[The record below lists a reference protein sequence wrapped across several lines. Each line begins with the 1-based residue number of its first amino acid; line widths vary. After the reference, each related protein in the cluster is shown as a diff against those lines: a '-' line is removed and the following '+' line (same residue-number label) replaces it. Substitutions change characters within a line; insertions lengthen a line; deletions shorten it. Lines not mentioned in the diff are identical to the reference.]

1 MTTVMMTIYILMWP
15 VMAAVV
21 LVLLTAGVV
30 KDIVRAKRDGV
41 PFV

>member
-15 VMAAVV
+15 AMAAVV
-21 LVLLTAGVV
+21 LVLLTVGVV
-30 KDIVRAKRDGV
+30 KDIVRAKREGV